1 MQPGAPRWRRPVH
14 IPRANRLPL
23 GEASLGDMRRP
34 LSASVPS
41 AGAGECEAGH
51 HQMQFTEHPRHRQ
64 GSVSHTADL
73 RHTETAQVLLEAKV
87 TVTGTASLVSRDAM
101 REARALICGGGIR
114 LLWPSTR
121 SAYRK
126 GQSTTAQK
134 SNKSWKT
141 CTWGPGPSR
150 TRETQ
155 APHTERSDAMSRME
169 PPNPSR
175 ATQPAKLLSAT
186 WGASCREP
194 QVSPLIL

>member
-14 IPRANRLPL
+14 IPRANRLPP

-34 LSASVPS
+34 PSASVPS
-41 AGAGECEAGH
+41 AGAGECEVGH

-64 GSVSHTADL
+64 GSASHTADL
-73 RHTETAQVLLEAKV
+73 RPTETAQVLLEAKV

-101 REARALICGGGIR
+101 REAST
-114 LLWPSTR
+114 LLWPWTS

-134 SNKSWKT
+134 SNKSSKT

-155 APHTERSDAMSRME
+155 ASHTERSDAMSRME
-169 PPNPSR
+169 PPNPAR
-175 ATQPAKLLSAT
+175 ATQPAKFLPAT

-194 QVSPLIL
+194 QVSPLTL